1 MLKRRLCD
9 AAFTWKLTC
18 EGPLLIADGRYDK
31 EKEREGEKGF
41 PDKVFISRA
50 RSGDEIRSKVR
61 RDVPPQLPFY
71 VPGTSL
77 RGPFRAQAERILRS
91 LLAEE
96 GACDPFDMESDPPRS
111 CSKLL
116 DGKKHAFPYAAACPA
131 CKLFGC
137 TGTASRVQIG
147 DADVGGSFRSV
158 YRDMI
163 GIDRFTGGVHSGAN
177 MRFHALENTAF
188 ETTVAVRNFE
198 LWQLGLLAYVFRDFA
213 EGLVAIGF
221 GKSKGFGQVKGE
233 VKAVTLSYPAGR
245 ADGKVQHLGS
255 LCPAEERTAYGL
267 APFDAARA
275 PLTEASTPQPSL
287 YKTYAVADLAAFWAA
302 VAPAFNDFAERR
314 AAGQESSE

>member
-9 AAFTWKLTC
+9 AAFAWKLAC
-18 EGPLLIADGRYDK
+18 EGPLLIADGRYEK

-50 RSGDEIRSKVR
+50 RSRDEIRSKVR
-61 RDVPPQLPFY
+61 RDAPPQLPFY

-91 LLAEE
+91 LLGED
-96 GACDPFDMESDPPRS
+96 GACDPFDMEAEDPPRS
-111 CSKLL
+111 CSKRL
-116 DGKKHAFPYAAACPA
+116 DAARHAVPYAAVCPA
-131 CKLFGC
+131 CRLFGC
-137 TGTASRVQIG
+137 AGAASRIQIA

-188 ETTVAVRNFE
+188 ETTVTVRNFE

-213 EGLVAIGF
+213 DGLVSIGF
-221 GKSKGFGQVKGE
+221 GKSKGFGQVRGE

-245 ADGKVQHLGS
+245 ADGRVHHLGS
-255 LCPAEERTAYGL
+255 LCPGERAEYDL
-267 APFDAARA
+267 APDEPASV
-275 PLTEASTPQPSL
+275 PLRELPASQPSL
-287 YKTYAVADLAAFWAA
+287 YKTYEVTDLDAFWRA
-302 VAPAFNDFAERR
+302 VAPAFNGFVERR
-314 AAGQESSE
+314 AAGQERSA